1 MGGEDQ
7 DLLVQAGGVDDLFEQ
22 RGDLVT
28 LQGRGAALH
37 ITRLGEDW
45 VCSLSMDLPWSGG
58 CAGLGDAEVN
68 RGSLGSALGFLAF
81 GAEEGEGEVNAFDLT
96 DPAFGLS
103 PRSSAEQVLFQLDEA
118 GQHLGVDVEH
128 RAADASVFVL
138 AGCPVGAPAG
148 PELDLPAVEV
158 LLELAPLLRGRVAVL
173 AGWSDLAA
181 VMQMSLVVTTTTAAA
196 LPPAQYAR
204 EHSAEAGFG

>member
-1 MGGEDQ
+1 M
-7 DLLVQAGGVDDLFEQ
+7 
-22 RGDLVT
+22 
-28 LQGRGAALH
+28 
-37 ITRLGEDW
+37 
-45 VCSLSMDLPWSGG
+45 
-58 CAGLGDAEVN
+58 
-68 RGSLGSALGFLAF
+68 
-81 GAEEGEGEVNAFDLT
+81 
-96 DPAFGLS
+96 
-103 PRSSAEQVLFQLDEA
+103 
-118 GQHLGVDVEH
+118 
-128 RAADASVFVL
+128 FVL